1 MKFLIETF
9 PQKII
14 ELRVRK
20 SRFRFCCVR
29 WNKSN
34 LSELHFAYMEIIII
48 VFIISTLLEYQ
59 D

>member
-20 SRFRFCCVR
+20 SKFWFCCIR
-29 WNKSN
+29 WSKSN